1 MPDPH
6 DSPDPRL
13 HSPAA
18 ERNRGP
24 LLEVLAR
31 ELPARGNLLEIA
43 SGPGQHA
50 VFFAAA
56 FPDLVWQ
63 PSDPRDEALASIAAY
78 SGDAG
83 LSNLRSPLNL
93 DVEAWPW
100 PIATADAMLTVNL
113 LHVAPWSATEAL
125 FSGAAK
131 VLKHGGPLLI
141 YGPFKRD
148 GQHTS
153 PGNAAF
159 DADLKAR
166 DPRLGLRD
174 LDDVGAVARAAGFA
188 QMKVIDMPAN
198 NMTLVFRQ

>member
-63 PSDPRDEALASIAAY
+63 PSDPRDEALASIAAHRSSAFAY
-78 SGDAG
+78 CCRFTD
-83 LSNLRSPLNL
+83 LRTRVPR
-93 DVEAWPW
+93 
-100 PIATADAMLTVNL
+100 PIICT
-113 LHVAPWSATEAL
+113 
-125 FSGAAK
+125 
-131 VLKHGGPLLI
+131 
-141 YGPFKRD
+141 
-148 GQHTS
+148 
-153 PGNAAF
+153 
-159 DADLKAR
+159 
-166 DPRLGLRD
+166 
-174 LDDVGAVARAAGFA
+174 
-188 QMKVIDMPAN
+188 
-198 NMTLVFRQ
+198 